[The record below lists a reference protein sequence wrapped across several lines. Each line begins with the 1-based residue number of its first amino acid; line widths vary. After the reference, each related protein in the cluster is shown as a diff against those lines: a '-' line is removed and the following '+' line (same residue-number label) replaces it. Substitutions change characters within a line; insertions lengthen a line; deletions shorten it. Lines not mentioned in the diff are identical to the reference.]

1 MHRCHGRVDAG
12 ARMVVQRRLAAD
24 ELRSGR
30 TPGRVSPVRAKLGHG
45 HRARSIGVEPMND
58 DTITYGRAP
67 TAADH
72 EAGPPRPRAELA
84 ERLTRA

>member
-1 MHRCHGRVDAG
+1 
-12 ARMVVQRRLAAD
+12 
-24 ELRSGR
+24 
-30 TPGRVSPVRAKLGHG
+30 
-45 HRARSIGVEPMND
+45 MND

-67 TAADH
+67 TAAAH